1 MENRTCTIAS
11 FCDWMEPE
19 AGLISNRFFN
29 FLYKLGAIL
38 INLSFSSR
46 NTLNIIV
53 DLISSNRRLQKN
65 TIYAMYKNTYNLN

>member
-1 MENRTCTIAS
+1 
-11 FCDWMEPE
+11 
-19 AGLISNRFFN
+19 
-29 FLYKLGAIL
+29 
-38 INLSFSSR
+38 LSFSSR